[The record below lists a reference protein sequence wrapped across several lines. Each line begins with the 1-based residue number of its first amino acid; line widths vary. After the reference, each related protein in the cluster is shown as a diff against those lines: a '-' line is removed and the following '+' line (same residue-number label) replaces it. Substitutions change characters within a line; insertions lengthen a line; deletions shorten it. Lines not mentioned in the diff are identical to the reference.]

1 MKITTKVRGGRLVL
15 YISHGA
21 GASRPR
27 SLGVPL
33 ESRYLLP
40 SGVISKAAPRY
51 EKLREIVNKHVTILE
66 DIQVDL
72 VCDYGPKITLDMI
85 LEKYDQWKDSKAPV
99 SRSEYLMDYWDDY
112 SEYRWI
118 KLKKKKSSFKKVE
131 DTENEL
137 RCLDRE
143 KRLRLDDVGIKMTQA
158 FIDMLIEGRGHKG
171 SPNGNNTIKKKLGEF
186 KRFLDYTNQ
195 KGLHNNV
202 DFKAA
207 DVDGYEPEMPSYD
220 ESELIALYNLDIKAI
235 PGFREKHDIAR
246 DLYVVC
252 GYTGVSFGDI
262 GYICRKN
269 ISSISINGKNIFI
282 LRYRRNKTTVTG
294 EIPLN
299 KMVISILNK
308 WNWQLPKTANQ
319 TANKAIKEVARAA
332 GIDGEHT
339 YVKWIG
345 KERIEETM
353 PRWKAMKFHSS
364 RSSFTTNNLVDGV
377 NISVV
382 ARMNGQKNTTTTQK
396 YFRPGTSRQAMSYV
410 EKRWDDF

>member
-1 MKITTKVRGGRLVL
+1 MPKKKI
-15 YISHGA
+15 
-21 GASRPR
+21 
-27 SLGVPL
+27 
-33 ESRYLLP
+33 
-40 SGVISKAAPRY
+40 
-51 EKLREIVNKHVTILE
+51 KL
-66 DIQVDL
+66 
-72 VCDYGPKITLDMI
+72 
-85 LEKYDQWKDSKAPV
+85 
-99 SRSEYLMDYWDDY
+99 
-112 SEYRWI
+112 

-396 YFRPGTSRQAMSYV
+396 YFRP
-410 EKRWDDF
+410 